1 MNEPFTQLMKRAHFE
16 VRSLIDDGYRLMFDT
31 VDHQRESAYMF
42 LRHCRNKHRVMVRV
56 RNGSGEI
63 FVDGRKRKDI

>member
-1 MNEPFTQLMKRAHFE
+1 MNESFTLLMMRAHFE

-42 LRHCRNKHRVMVRV
+42 LRHCSNGHRAMVRI
-56 RNGSGEI
+56 RNGAGEI
-63 FVDGRKRKDI
+63 YVNGRKRKDI

>member
-1 MNEPFTQLMKRAHFE
+1 MTEPFTQLMRRAHHE

-42 LRHCRNKHRVMVRV
+42 LHHCRNGHRVMIRI
-56 RNGSGEI
+56 RDGAGEI
-63 FVDGRKRKDI
+63 HVDGRKRKDI

>member
-1 MNEPFTQLMKRAHFE
+1 MTETFTQLLKRAHYE

-42 LRHCRNKHRVMVRV
+42 LRHCRNGHRVMIRV
-56 RNGSGEI
+56 RNGVGEI
-63 FVDGRKRKDI
+63 YVNGNKRKDI

>member
-1 MNEPFTQLMKRAHFE
+1 MNEPFSLLLKRAHFE
-16 VRSLIDDGYRLMFDT
+16 VRSLVDDGYRLMFDT
-31 VDHQRESAYMF
+31 IDHQREYAYMF

-56 RNGSGEI
+56 RNGAGEI